1 MSEQL
6 RALTVILV
14 LASLVFALAKGPICS
29 AAMKPGDFVRRRNL
43 WFLVTLIS
51 FGTSN
56 FWVYILAVGG
66 LLWWARTYEHNPLA
80 LYFAMLF
87 AVPPISAP
95 IEALGIVEY
104 IISINHI
111 RLLALVILLPT
122 WLELRRRSDVKS
134 FGSITPDKFIIA
146 YLLLMFFLGFR
157 STTITDGIRYGFYL
171 FFDAFLPY
179 YVASRAFQTLDQFRE
194 ALAAFLLSAILL
206 AVLGFF
212 ELAKGWLLY
221 STLAGAWEIP
231 WDMGR
236 YLTRG
241 GGEVRALVTTGQPI
255 VLGYIMVVAIALYQA
270 LSQRVPDGWRLIGLL
285 LLIVGLIAPVS
296 RGPWIGAALIPFLL
310 AITGPRPSQEL
321 VRVGLWAGIIGIVIL
336 VSPFGPAVL
345 DRLPFIGNVDA
356 DNVVYRQRLFVTS
369 IEVIKD
375 NLLFGTSDALQSY
388 EMEALR
394 QGGIIDL
401 VNSYLVVALSSGIV
415 GLSLFV
421 AFFGSS
427 FVGLIRSLRAF
438 PNRDDDSFRL
448 GQALLVALL
457 AALVVISTVSSIS
470 AIPMLYWMLAGFGVR
485 FASMSECTT
494 SYPMTVFRRTGSA

>member
-29 AAMKPGDFVRRRNL
+29 AAMKPRDFARRRNL

-51 FGTSN
+51 FGASN

-66 LLWWARTYEHNPLA
+66 LLWWARVRERNPLA

-87 AVPPISAP
+87 AVPPIGAP

-104 IISINHI
+104 IISIDHI

-122 WLELRRRSDVKS
+122 WLALRRRSDVKS

-171 FFDAFLPY
+171 FIDAFLPY
-179 YVASRAFQTLDQFRE
+179 YVASRAFQTVDWFRE
-194 ALAAFLLSAILL
+194 ALAAFLLSAMLL
-206 AVLGFF
+206 AVFGFF

-221 STLAGAWEIP
+221 STLAGAWDIR
-231 WDMGR
+231 WDLGG

-255 VLGYIMVVAIALYQA
+255 VLGYTMVVAIALYQA
-270 LSQRVPDGWRLIGLL
+270 ISQRVPDGWRLIGLL

-310 AITGPRPSQEL
+310 AITGPRPSQAL
-321 VRVGLWAGIIGIVIL
+321 LRVGFWAGIVVIVVL
-336 VSPFGPAVL
+336 VSPFGAAII
-345 DRLPFIGNVDA
+345 DRLPFVGNVDA
-356 DNVVYRQRLFVTS
+356 DNVAYRQRLFS
-369 IEVIKD
+369 IAVEVVKS
-375 NLLFGTSDALQSY
+375 NPLLGTSDVLQRA
-388 EMEALR
+388 ELETLR

-401 VNSYLVVALSSGIV
+401 VNSYLAVALSSGIV
-415 GLSLFV
+415 GLTLYS
-421 AFFGSS
+421 AFFVSS
-427 FVGLIRSLRAF
+427 FVGLRRSLRALS
-438 PNRDDDSFRL
+438 NRHDDSYRL
-448 GQALLVALL
+448 GQALLVALVV
-457 AALVVISTVSSIS
+457 ALVVISTVSSIS
-470 AIPMLYWMLAGFGVR
+470 AIPILYWMLAGFGVR
-485 FASMSECTT
+485 FASMSEGTT
-494 SYPMTVFRRTGSA
+494 RHSMTVFQRTGSS